1 MRSACSGSA
10 AASLRPDV
18 PTGRAKRAYLL
29 TGRPGVGKTTCLKKT
44 LERLHVPA
52 EGFFTEEVR
61 REGKRVGFGLLA
73 LGGRRATLASVDRS
87 GPPRVGKYGVNLDA
101 LDSVGVPA
109 IYEGIRTGSLVVIDE
124 IGKMEMTSP
133 AFRRAVEATLESGAP
148 ILGTMLRASDPWA
161 DRVKA
166 HPVVQLI
173 EVTPANR
180 DALPAELAAR
190 LRPLAR
196 ARPR

>member
-1 MRSACSGSA
+1 M
-10 AASLRPDV
+10 

-101 LDSVGVPA
+101 LDSVDVPA

-148 ILGTMLRASDPWA
+148 ILGTMLRASDLWA

-173 EVTPANR
+173 RVTPANR